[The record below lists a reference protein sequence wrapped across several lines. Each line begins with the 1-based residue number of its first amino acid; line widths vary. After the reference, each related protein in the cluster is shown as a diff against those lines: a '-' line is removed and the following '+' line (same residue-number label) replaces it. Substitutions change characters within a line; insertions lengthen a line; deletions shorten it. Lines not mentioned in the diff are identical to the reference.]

1 MPRTARTVTH
11 PELVRPELVDVGPF
25 SWHGLIPEAELQ
37 QELVLA
43 GH

>member
-1 MPRTARTVTH
+1 MVWTDTH
-11 PELVRPELVDVGPF
+11 PELVRPELVDVGPL
-25 SWHGLIPEAELQ
+25 SWDRLVPEAKLQ